1 MAEIKSVET
10 PWVAGDN
17 LFLVTTD
24 AKVIC
29 LSRGQGRI
37 RWITQLQDYED
48 DEKDDPVSWSG
59 PVLAGD
65 RLLLASSLGDL
76 ASISPYTG
84 EINSLTDVGDSVSIS
99 PIVANKTVYVLTD
112 EGRLIAYR

>member
-1 MAEIKSVET
+1 M
-10 PWVAGDN
+10 
-17 LFLVTTD
+17 FLVTTD

-37 RWITQLQDYED
+37 RWITQLQDYEND
-48 DEKDDPVSWSG
+48 DNKDDPVSWSG

-76 ASISPYTG
+76 VSISPYTG
-84 EINSLTDVGDSVSIS
+84 EIVSLSDVGDPVSIS

-112 EGRLIAYR
+112 KGRLIAYR